1 MQQLST
7 AEQNYEKFERSL
19 RPLSTEQRESLD
31 QLANNFH
38 FLWNHPKANPRL
50 KKRLIR
56 QLIKEII
63 VDIDDQEGLVKM
75 TIHWA
80 GGAHTLCHAT
90 KRKRRPGGR
99 TDPKLLDKIR
109 ILANEIDDTGIA
121 RILNMQRIVSARG
134 LRWNKTRVGH
144 FRATY
149 RIQSHPRK
157 SDPNILNFNESK
169 EYLGISGNGIL
180 GLVDRGA
187 INKNQLTEFAPWKV
201 KKSELDSERVQL
213 LVEYLKK
220 HGRFPKKGGD
230 PVSQRRFFT

>member
-1 MQQLST
+1 M
-7 AEQNYEKFERSL
+7 
-19 RPLSTEQRESLD
+19 
-31 QLANNFH
+31 
-38 FLWNHPKANPRL
+38 
-50 KKRLIR
+50 
-56 QLIKEII
+56 
-63 VDIDDQEGLVKM
+63 
-75 TIHWA
+75 
-80 GGAHTLCHAT
+80 
-90 KRKRRPGGR
+90 
-99 TDPKLLDKIR
+99 
-109 ILANEIDDTGIA
+109 LANEIDDTGIA